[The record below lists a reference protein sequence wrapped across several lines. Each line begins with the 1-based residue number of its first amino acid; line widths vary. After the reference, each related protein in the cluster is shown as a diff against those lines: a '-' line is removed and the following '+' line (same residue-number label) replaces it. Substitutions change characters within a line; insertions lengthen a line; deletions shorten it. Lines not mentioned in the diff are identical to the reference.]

1 MLITHTDRFQC
12 RYKASVDG
20 TSSAGEPAYTQQ
32 VDRIVSSQIL
42 CCSSGSVDGSLKLL
56 YSDYSVWY
64 VNASKCALK
73 YMVPTSLAKDKNPK
87 CCMLGVISPS
97 EPVYSG
103 PHIKAA
109 CWKKVFRE
117 ETLSKS
123 FGLFM
128 H

>member
-1 MLITHTDRFQC
+1 M
-12 RYKASVDG
+12 
-20 TSSAGEPAYTQQ
+20 P
-32 VDRIVSSQIL
+32 
-42 CCSSGSVDGSLKLL
+42 
-56 YSDYSVWY
+56 
-64 VNASKCALK
+64 SKCALK
-73 YMVPTSLAKDKNPK
+73 YMVLTSLAKDKNPK

-109 CWKKVFRE
+109 YWKKVFRE